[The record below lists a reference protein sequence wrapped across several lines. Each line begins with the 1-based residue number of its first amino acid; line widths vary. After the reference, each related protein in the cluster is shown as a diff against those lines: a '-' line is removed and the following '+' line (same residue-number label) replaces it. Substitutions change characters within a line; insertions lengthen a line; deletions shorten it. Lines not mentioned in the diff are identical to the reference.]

1 MVNRTERLTFQG
13 ANNNRLAARL
23 ERPLAEPESYAIFAH
38 CFTCSKDL
46 KSVRRISQAL
56 VERGIAV
63 LGFDFA
69 GLGESEGSFPATNF
83 SSNLEDLVAA
93 ANFLRE
99 QYRAPQ
105 ILIGHSLG
113 GTAVLAAAHRIT
125 EAKAVA
131 TIGAPSETA
140 YLKTLLVQQAPE
152 LEREGEATIQ
162 LAGRPFRIQKQ
173 LLDDLQEQNL
183 HEATRNLRK
192 ALLVLHSPVD
202 EVVDIDQARRIFEA
216 AKHPKSFVSLDNA
229 DHLLLSRESDSKYV
243 AEVLAAWAGRYVDS
257 SLDAE
262 INGNHQGKIVVRGGS
277 KGFAQEIS
285 SGRHRLNADEP
296 LSFGGQDT
304 GPNPYDLLLASLG
317 ACTSMTLRMYA
328 DRKNWP
334 LEGTE
339 VHLRH
344 KKIHAKDCASCET
357 DEGRV
362 DHIEIVLEVQGPLD
376 DEQRQRLLEIANKC
390 PVHRTLTSE
399 VSIEARLA

>member
-23 ERPLAEPESYAIFAH
+23 ERPLAEPESYALFAH

-69 GLGESEGSFPATNF
+69 GLGESEGDFATTNF

-99 QYRAPQ
+99 HYRAPQ

-162 LAGRPFRIQKQ
+162 RGIVKFCVLTFFRRRPSLPFPERF
-173 LLDDLQEQNL
+173 
-183 HEATRNLRK
+183 H
-192 ALLVLHSPVD
+192 
-202 EVVDIDQARRIFEA
+202 RRIGSHRA
-216 AKHPKSFVSLDNA
+216 A
-229 DHLLLSRESDSKYV
+229 
-243 AEVLAAWAGRYVDS
+243 
-257 SLDAE
+257 
-262 INGNHQGKIVVRGGS
+262 
-277 KGFAQEIS
+277 
-285 SGRHRLNADEP
+285 
-296 LSFGGQDT
+296 
-304 GPNPYDLLLASLG
+304 
-317 ACTSMTLRMYA
+317 
-328 DRKNWP
+328 
-334 LEGTE
+334 
-339 VHLRH
+339 
-344 KKIHAKDCASCET
+344 
-357 DEGRV
+357 
-362 DHIEIVLEVQGPLD
+362 
-376 DEQRQRLLEIANKC
+376 
-390 PVHRTLTSE
+390 
-399 VSIEARLA
+399 